1 MKKSMW
7 WLCVFAVVLAATS
20 QATIYVTYATDL
32 ASYGADG
39 TVANWQGLYGL
50 YNGPSYT
57 LWTAAAKFTI
67 PTIGPGET
75 ISAAYL
81 AVQPYYVYGTL
92 PFTMWSGYS
101 TYDSWDSSSGLSTL
115 QTVYSNLQPN
125 TAYVNITQAVTAD
138 PSQLYLWPVMNVTGF
153 FSEGSGQ
160 VVSFIISGPWEGGAA
175 SENWPRLIIE
185 TVPEPATLA
194 ILGLGA
200 LVAFGRKWA

>member
-7 WLCVFAVVLAATS
+7 WLCVFAVAFVATS
-20 QATIYVTYATDL
+20 QGAYYVTPASDL
-32 ASYGADG
+32 ASYGANG
-39 TVANWQGLYGL
+39 TVAGWQGLYGL

-57 LWTAAAKFTI
+57 NWTAAAKFTL
-67 PTIGPGET
+67 PTLAPGEV

-81 AVQPYYVYGTL
+81 AVQPYYL
-92 PFTMWSGYS
+92 QAAFTMWARYS
-101 TYDSWDSSSGLSTL
+101 TYDNWDSGSGLSTL
-115 QTVYSNLQPN
+115 QTVYANLQSN
-125 TAYVNITQAVTAD
+125 EAYVEITQAVTAP
-138 PSQLYLWPVMNVTGF
+138 PSQLYLWPVMDVTGF

-160 VVSFIISGPWEGGAA
+160 IVSFMMGGPWSGGAA